1 MTACTAINSQA
12 RVQTHQRTSFD
23 DQCVVQITT
32 CTSDKTIQH
41 RKTAYNNFM
50 IGKALKVKP
59 SLPILVTKRWARSWS
74 RCAGHCGTCS
84 QPAGDYKAP
93 STPATMS
100 PVLATMSNEI
110 SSLRQ
115 CRNKLNT
122 FNLLRLCRT
131 NEQQIAVECPFTYLP
146 RCHSS

>member
-1 MTACTAINSQA
+1 MRLNTQKCFYDHGSPGPRLELLSLPTPLHGFEVSRFSAGKGHVKP
-12 RVQTHQRTSFD
+12 RPHQR
-23 DQCVVQITT
+23 QCRQKRRHCRRNRRQCRIH
-32 CTSDKTIQH
+32 TSDNVAET
-41 RKTAYNNFM
+41 
-50 IGKALKVKP
+50 
-59 SLPILVTKRWARSWS
+59 
-74 RCAGHCGTCS
+74 
-84 QPAGDYKAP
+84 GDIVAE
-93 STPATMS
+93 TGNIVFLATMS

-131 NEQQIAVECPFTYLP
+131 NEQQIAVECRFTYLL